1 MNNQILNKETSVA
14 MLKAFGCKEIST
26 PRQKAN
32 GTDVWELPRHTIIKY
47 NGKAKPG
54 WKPRF
59 AVYNSG
65 YVRVLGSHYSKN
77 CYQINPTYDQKF
89 CFIDS
94 QLNVRESTSKMRMLI
109 YGDAAR
115 YQYLVQY
122 IFKNYKK
129 YLEL

>member
-14 MLKAFGCKEIST
+14 MLKAFGCTEIST

-65 YVRVLGSHYSKN
+65 YVRVLYSHYGKR

-94 QLNVRESTSKMRMLI
+94 QLNVRETTSKMRMLI